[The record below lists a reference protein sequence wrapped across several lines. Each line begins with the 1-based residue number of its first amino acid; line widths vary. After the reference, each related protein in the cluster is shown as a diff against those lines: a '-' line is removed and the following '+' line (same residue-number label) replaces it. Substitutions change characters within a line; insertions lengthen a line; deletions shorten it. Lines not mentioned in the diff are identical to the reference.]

1 MSRCQEITHSQ
12 DVLELGRIT
21 GEQGYVQHPLGDGLL
36 GGVPVAVQLGLQQR
50 GVIIIVVIIS
60 RQGKEHSHS

>member
-1 MSRCQEITHSQ
+1 MILSHSQ

-36 GGVPVAVQLGLQQR
+36 GGVPVGVQLGLQQR
-50 GVIIIVVIIS
+50 GWLGGITSGEQDKVTMV
-60 RQGKEHSHS
+60 KTK